1 MPPDGLRCKTLVV
14 TCVPAEKR
22 KGKHAKTAAVM
33 VVLLVERR
41 LSIPKLKSE
50 NPEGVRGQMA
60 RDGLKAEDRH
70 LVMTYYTDYTSNSF
84 PGQVGWT
91 DLEIQN
97 ILKLV
102 LKDLKAGYM

>member
-1 MPPDGLRCKTLVV
+1 M
-14 TCVPAEKR
+14 PAEKR

-70 LVMTYYTDYTSNSF
+70 LVMTYYTDYPSNSF